1 MNSTTK
7 GAMFLLGAT
16 LALGFAWSASMISNA
31 MVRMRQQNLIR
42 VKGVAEQKIKSNW
55 VSWQCEFWCKAEKLA
70 DGYET
75 LNRSREAVR
84 KFVEN
89 KGIKTEGVAFEAI
102 NIEMEYQTDEK
113 GHKTNF
119 IQFYVLRQYLLLESA
134 DVLKI
139 DSISKE
145 ITDLIKQGIELRSN
159 PPNFVNTDIE
169 NIKIDLL
176 GKATKNAYDR
186 ADILAKNS
194 HGKVGALSSASQ
206 GVFQITPVNSTDVS
220 DSGNYDTSTIEKS
233 VKAIVTLEF
242 QVEK

>member
-1 MNSTTK
+1 MNK

-16 LALGFAWSASMISNA
+16 LALGFAWSAHMISNA
-31 MVRMRQQNLIR
+31 MIAMRQQNIIR

-55 VSWQCEFWCKAEKLA
+55 VSWSCEFWCKAEKLNT
-70 DGYET
+70 GYEM
-75 LNRSREAVR
+75 LNKSKEAVR
-84 KFVEN
+84 TFIEG
-89 KGIKTEGVAFEAI
+89 KGIKADTIAFDPI

-119 IQFYVLRQYLLLESA
+119 IQFYVLRQYLQIEAA
-134 DVLKI
+134 DVLKL

-159 PPNFVNTDIE
+159 KPSFVNTNIE

-176 GKATKNAYDR
+176 GKATKNAYER
-186 ADILAKNS
+186 AEILAKNS
-194 HGKVGALSSASQ
+194 HGKVGALNSASQ

-220 DSGNYDTSTIEKS
+220 DSGNYDTSTVEKS